1 VGFYGCKESTCG
13 WIHVNVLSPPLPQL
27 TDESR
32 AAAERQQTAIAELQQ
47 QHARALQRASASA
60 GGGSEAAS
68 RMISSAPSPGPSE
81 ADSGA

>member
-1 VGFYGCKESTCG
+1 MGVKKSLVGE
-13 WIHVNVLSPPLPQL
+13 IHANVVSLAPPQL

-47 QHARALQRASASA
+47 QHARALQRVSASA

-68 RMISSAPSPGPSE
+68 RMMSSAPSPGPSE